1 NGHKEIVQ
9 LLIDNRAKVDIQNN
23 YGWTALMS
31 ASQNGHKEIVQLLV
45 DNGADVNL
53 RTNNSDTLPAELRN
67 KTALQIAELQGH
79 QQIVQILKEAEKKQM
94 ELRG

>member
-1 NGHKEIVQ
+1 HRADVNLQDKEDV
-9 LLIDNRAKVDIQNN
+9 
-23 YGWTALMS
+23 TALMY

-45 DNGADVNL
+45 DNKADVNL